1 MEILVAIGRAIYAR
15 LSQDLGK
22 LSENVNIQIEIG
34 REYFADQG
42 WPVDENLIFSDNDLS
57 ASKFSDKPRPGY
69 HDLLAAIRAGR
80 VRVLVVT
87 EISRLCR
94 NLADAI
100 EIIGLA
106 KETPFTTIE
115 VVGGPRYELTTVQGE
130 HDFLGAVLD
139 ASRESGRTSD
149 RVRRKKRV
157 RAREGKFNGGGRPYG
172 YVKPEDGDNGELAI
186 VEAEAAVIRE
196 LTTRLLAGES
206 LRSLV
211 MELNGR
217 EVPTATD
224 KRWHPATVRRL
235 QVVMSAAARQFRP
248 SHTGGRSY
256 LLTGLIECACGAKLI
271 ASANAG
277 TREPIPKRRYRC
289 RTLDP
294 GGGPRG
300 CGKLTRLADPV
311 DLAVAEAVFARY
323 SSDGLAVL
331 LAPDAP
337 VELHELAAT
346 LGEDRE
352 RLQQA
357 GRDRYRRKGD
367 PLRLEEGQFLAIQA
381 EIKEAMEMTRRRMAR
396 LEQGRALAEIPPGM
410 TLRQAWDAADLGWRR
425 TILSLV
431 VVKVILSPG
440 YPGRRVWPAADSP
453 LLERAKSMGGP
464 WCFDPSKIDIKW
476 KL

>member
-235 QVVMSAAARQFRP
+235 LSSPRIKGVRSHYGVEYPAIWPAIISPEEFERLQVVMSAAARQFRP
-248 SHTGGRSY
+248 SHT
-256 LLTGLIECACGAKLI
+256 
-271 ASANAG
+271 
-277 TREPIPKRRYRC
+277 
-289 RTLDP
+289 

-337 VELHELAAT
+337 VELHELA
-346 LGEDRE
+346 
-352 RLQQA
+352 
-357 GRDRYRRKGD
+357 
-367 PLRLEEGQFLAIQA
+367 
-381 EIKEAMEMTRRRMAR
+381 
-396 LEQGRALAEIPPGM
+396 
-410 TLRQAWDAADLGWRR
+410 
-425 TILSLV
+425 
-431 VVKVILSPG
+431 
-440 YPGRRVWPAADSP
+440 
-453 LLERAKSMGGP
+453 
-464 WCFDPSKIDIKW
+464 
-476 KL
+476 